1 MRLQSL
7 RRQVARPK
15 PDWADRVVL
24 AAVARLLPGPRAAA
38 PDRDTGN
45 SAGRAPAP
53 GREETDRP
61 GLAGT
66 AAGSGPG
73 ARAGGAAGAAEP
85 ALGLAAHPGASCPAG
100 DTGRGRGRS
109 ARSWPPPGS
118 GPRRGGR
125 RRPGGRSGR
134 PGRPAAWPVTSCP
147 SIPCC
152 GSACPSCSCWSS
164 GPGPC
169 TSWASPRIR
178 PGPGPPGRPQP
189 PDGPRRARQ
198 RVQVLDPRPGQQV
211 HHGIWCRVRRDR
223 RAGHPDAGP
232 VAARHRATPS
242 GDTAARSTPVAAMSW
257 LFCQPPAFGRSRRPA
272 RRPHAGVAFPCA
284 GEVRAPAGLTPIR
297 VSGTGRGFGA
307 VQVPAAPGERDSR

>member
-1 MRLQSL
+1 MVTRGWTSGACQHG
-7 RRQVARPK
+7 P
-15 PDWADRVVL
+15 
-24 AAVARLLPGPRAAA
+24 ARLPALSRRPRPG
-38 PDRDTGN
+38 
-45 SAGRAPAP
+45 AGR
-53 GREETDRP
+53 DCV
-61 GLAGT
+61 
-66 AAGSGPG
+66 
-73 ARAGGAAGAAEP
+73 
-85 ALGLAAHPGASCPAG
+85 HHCP
-100 DTGRGRGRS
+100 DQLPCCCS
-109 ARSWPPPGS
+109 ARG
-118 GPRRGGR
+118 
-125 RRPGGRSGR
+125 
-134 PGRPAAWPVTSCP
+134 T
-147 SIPCC
+147 
-152 GSACPSCSCWSS
+152 SCSCWSS

-284 GEVRAPAGLTPIR
+284 RGGKSASRADANQGKRNRARVRRRPGSGRAG
-297 VSGTGRGFGA
+297 
-307 VQVPAAPGERDSR
+307 